1 MTISKYISEFLSKYE
16 NIQVDTNHIQDGSDK
31 YGLFKSPGRTV
42 VGFIDESYR
51 ITENYQF
58 FAKQN
63 SNSEYDRQDS
73 DDWLEDIT
81 YWVDDFPWENDYP
94 DIDGGRKVESI
105 VLTGCPYPMETD
117 GKETLY
123 QMSLAITYIRSRKE

>member
-1 MTISKYISEFLSKYE
+1 MTISKYISDFLSTYGGIKVE
-16 NIQVDTNHIQDGSDK
+16 TNHVQDGSDK

-42 VGFIDESYR
+42 VEFNDCAYR

-73 DDWLEDIT
+73 DAWLEDIT
-81 YWVDDFPWENDYP
+81 YWVDDYPWLNDYP
-94 DIDGGRKVESI
+94 DIDGNRKVEMI
-105 VLTGCPYPMETD
+105 QLTGNPYPMEAD

-123 QMSLAITYIRSRKE
+123 QMSLSITYIRERMD